1 MSNWSVIKTRSR
13 WEKKVARLLK
23 QKGIDTFCPL
33 LKAKHQWSDRVKT
46 IEKPLLKS
54 YVFVKVA
61 EEQRT
66 VVRLT
71 EGVVN
76 FVYRNGKPV
85 VVKERVIQSIRQFQL
100 SHPAVEVMD
109 PAKAENGVVP
119 AQPAKGPAARLL
131 IEGLNLLLVP
141 RLSQSKLIEATTDK
155 T

>member
-1 MSNWSVIKTRSR
+1 MSNWCVIKTRSR

-33 LKAKHQWSDRVKT
+33 LKAKRQWSDRVKT
-46 IEKPLLKS
+46 VEQPLLKS

-61 EEQRT
+61 EDQRT

-85 VVKERVIQSIRQFQL
+85 VVKDRVIQSIRQFQL
-100 SHPAVEVMD
+100 SHTVVEVMD
-109 PAKAENGVVP
+109 SARAENSFSPV
-119 AQPAKGPAARLL
+119 QPGKSPVARLW
-131 IEGLNLLLVP
+131 IEGLNLSLVSC
-141 RLSQSKLIEATTDK
+141 LSQPKLIEATTDK